1 VNLRRLSNRHRPP
14 WRAGAVLN
22 RRTPD
27 GSAAMHP
34 PQEARTSGSAQPRPG
49 AYGCEAMG
57 TGTQSTLT
65 AIFNLP
71 ALRHGIGA
79 DHADANSLTCRDRVY
94 AAERAPCGSV

>member
-34 PQEARTSGSAQPRPG
+34 TRERRFVRPAPTPWRGTFGSAQQRPG
-49 AYGCEAMG
+49 AL
-57 TGTQSTLT
+57 QSQ
-65 AIFNLP
+65 
-71 ALRHGIGA
+71 LRGDCASQA
-79 DHADANSLTCRDRVY
+79 DQHPPPPQFERRFADAHSRS
-94 AAERAPCGSV
+94 RARGALF